1 MDLSE
6 VTRKLFSH
14 LQLDNQLFR
23 MAFTEVISHV
33 ELLEEMGDITL
44 VGDQARTV
52 QWSGTENF
60 ADFFEAD

>member
-1 MDLSE
+1 
-6 VTRKLFSH
+6 
-14 LQLDNQLFR
+14 
-23 MAFTEVISHV
+23 V